1 MYSVLGQF
9 YFYNPVLQITASN
22 TLCTKCQS
30 LTCEFPV
37 SIYMFLSVN
46 IYPVRS
52 AQRSVWHLWD
62 WHLCG

>member
-9 YFYNPVLQITASN
+9 YFYNPVLQITACN
-22 TLCTKCQS
+22 TLCPKCQS
-30 LTCEFPV
+30 LACEFPV